1 MLFLCVNMDFAF
13 DTNAIIHLM
22 IGTSSVRQKRNKAYN
37 NGARFIVP
45 PFVQYEIQRGL
56 LIKPNNKHEQVY
68 NRLLENCEL
77 GEMTT
82 TAWKKAA
89 EIYADLYTKRFTVK
103 DSDIVIATFCMVNEY
118 TLVTNNTKNFEN
130 MDGLTF
136 VDWV

>member
-1 MLFLCVNMDFAF
+1 MNYAF

-22 IGTSSVRQKRNKAYN
+22 IGTSSVRQNRDEAYN

-56 LIKPNNKHEQVY
+56 LIKPNNKHEHAY

-82 TAWKKAA
+82 TAWKKSA
-89 EIYADLYTKRFTVK
+89 EIYANLYSKRLTVK
-103 DSDIVIATFCMVNEY
+103 DSDIVIAAFCIVNGF
-118 TLVTNNTKNFEN
+118 TLVTNNIKDFEN
-130 MDGLTF
+130 MDGLLF